1 MRNLTEEERNIYNE
15 GERLIPGLTH
25 DISEVI
31 RHRSSY
37 VFWKRIIELDI
48 SLKHNKTQ
56 KKVGILDLGCGVGH
70 GCKVLSSIPNTL
82 VTGVDV
88 SEQVIGYARKHYPAR
103 NIEYLV
109 ADIDM
114 LIESENEY
122 DYIVSRGVI
131 EHIEFGIHKVFK
143 IKSSRRL
150 MFDVPYA
157 EPLGANKY
165 HVLNNINED
174 SFLGFPNVELYYQS
188 MDGVSYN
195 SLPLEKPNMIMCI
208 SSHQDLPL
216 ISNHLSFPFSAWSPK
231 RKNSFLDRI
240 NGLFRKV

>member
-1 MRNLTEEERNIYNE
+1 MRNISRAALLKLDANSYRSHMAHHTFIAKSNSGRKIQDPRSDLTNIVEKFVRTEVEEVLELTDYRVLKWNQRNIYNE

-109 ADIDM
+109 GRLAQ
-114 LIESENEY
+114 
-122 DYIVSRGVI
+122 VS
-131 EHIEFGIHKVFK
+131 
-143 IKSSRRL
+143 
-150 MFDVPYA
+150 P
-157 EPLGANKY
+157 
-165 HVLNNINED
+165 
-174 SFLGFPNVELYYQS
+174 
-188 MDGVSYN
+188 
-195 SLPLEKPNMIMCI
+195 
-208 SSHQDLPL
+208 
-216 ISNHLSFPFSAWSPK
+216 
-231 RKNSFLDRI
+231 
-240 NGLFRKV
+240 